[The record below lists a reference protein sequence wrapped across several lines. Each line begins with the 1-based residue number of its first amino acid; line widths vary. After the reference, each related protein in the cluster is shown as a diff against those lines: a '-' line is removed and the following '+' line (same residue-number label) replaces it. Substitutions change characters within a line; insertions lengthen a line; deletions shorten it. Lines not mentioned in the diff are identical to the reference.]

1 MNRYS
6 LVAIFLLLNSTLA
19 AAASSEDLLKARL
32 EGRYKELKGAMASG
46 DVASIKVILAP
57 GFVSEDVSGNK
68 EDADAML
75 REVSALQKDPNK
87 VSETTVVSVDRNADT
102 AVAVQR
108 YHMTTSKPTQD
119 GSSKQVDLVTVSKDT
134 WKLVANGSWLI
145 SSTITQQLDY
155 KVNGN
160 LVAHKEHAPQ

>member
-1 MNRYS
+1 
-6 LVAIFLLLNSTLA
+6 
-19 AAASSEDLLKARL
+19 
-32 EGRYKELKGAMASG
+32 
-46 DVASIKVILAP
+46 
-57 GFVSEDVSGNK
+57 
-68 EDADAML
+68 
-75 REVSALQKDPNK
+75 
-87 VSETTVVSVDRNADT
+87 
-102 AVAVQR
+102 
-108 YHMTTSKPTQD
+108 MTTSKPTQD